1 MSLLKDFETRLEKI
15 VEGVFQKG
23 FKSTIQPIELA
34 KRLVRSMEEGR
45 TVSVN
50 KVYVPNQYTIRL
62 SKEDIEEFTSF
73 EPQLIS
79 ELKDFLMKHMK
90 SRRYAT
96 IGDIKIMLE
105 EDKDLALGENRIEAK
120 LVTPSGGDKPEGEI
134 MAALDLSVGD
144 EQETFFLTKR
154 TVRIGRLENND
165 IIIPD
170 PSLSRHHV
178 EIKQSEGKFHLY
190 DLGSTNGTFLNGRR
204 VSEASLKNGDSIS
217 VGKVDLKFRRLG

>member
-1 MSLLKDFETRLEKI
+1 MSLLKDFETRLERI

-23 FKSTIQPIELA
+23 FKSTVQPIELA

-45 TVSVN
+45 TVSVK

-62 SKEDIEEFTSF
+62 SKQDIEEFTSF
-73 EPQLIS
+73 ESQLVS
-79 ELKDFLMKHMK
+79 ELTDFLVKHMK

-105 EDKDLALGENRIEAK
+105 EDKKLSLGESGIEAK
-120 LVTPSGGDKPEGEI
+120 LVTAPSGTQQDGEV
-134 MAALDLSVGD
+134 MAALDLTVGD
-144 EQETFFLTKR
+144 EQETFFLAKR

-165 IIIPD
+165 IVIPD

-178 EIKQSEGKFHLY
+178 EIKQSEGKFRLQ

-204 VSEASLKNGDSIS
+204 VSEADLKNGDSIS
-217 VGKVDLKFRRLG
+217 IGKVDFRFRRL

>member
-1 MSLLKDFETRLEKI
+1 MSLLKDFETRLERI

-23 FKSTIQPIELA
+23 FKSTVQPIELA
-34 KRLVRSMEEGR
+34 KRLVRSMEDGR

-62 SKEDIEEFTSF
+62 SIQDIEEFTSF
-73 EPQLIS
+73 ESQLIS
-79 ELKDFLMKHMK
+79 ELKDFLVKHMK

-105 EDKDLALGENRIEAK
+105 EDKKLSLGESGIEAK
-120 LVTPSGGDKPEGEI
+120 LVTAPGGKEAGGEV

-144 EQETFFLTKR
+144 EHETFFLSKR
-154 TVRIGRLENND
+154 TMRIGRLESND
-165 IIIPD
+165 IVIPD

-178 EIKQSEGKFHLY
+178 ELKQSEGKFRLQ
-190 DLGSTNGTFLNGRR
+190 DLGSTNGTFVNGRR
-204 VSEASLKNGDSIS
+204 VMEADLKNGDSIQI
-217 VGKVDLKFRRLG
+217 GKVDFRFRRL